1 MSTRLSRFLINRVDK
16 RLADI
21 EKEKK
26 FDIIMIVAGIC
37 VLLLGVSLVIFRNET
52 SRMAVFFGVIAM
64 MIGIA
69 LIITMT
75 KEYIADC
82 KKAKSAE
89 TTKTE

>member
-1 MSTRLSRFLINRVDK
+1 MSTRISRFLINKVDK
-16 RLADI
+16 RLADV

-37 VLLLGVSLVIFRNET
+37 VLLLGVFLVILHTET
-52 SRMAVFFGVIAM
+52 SRLAVFFGVIAM
-64 MIGIA
+64 MIGIT

-82 KKAKSAE
+82 KKAASSE